1 MFGFANTFE
10 HLLNKVSV
18 KKSLRIIFL
27 FIFIVPVII
36 ISIVFIAF
44 LYNTMLEGE
53 TERVK
58 AYMKQ
63 TEENFENSLKEVQA
77 FSDRIYLSK
86 TLQDVLNT
94 QYQDIQQIYND
105 YAGLI
110 FLENYLLT
118 YEQIANYRIYTENTS
133 LLDNSFIVKSDQ
145 HIKTTEWY
153 ITGQSMKGRPYWQ
166 WRYDEISKK
175 DYICLIR
182 SLWNQEGIYLGV
194 LVVNLDPDV
203 INQRLNKSLF
213 NTAIFVDHKIFY
225 SAFSE
230 FSMDDVN
237 ELSEFEKNYK
247 ISSNKIQKVNLNG
260 QRYGVIADDLYDPD
274 DSNLKFTFMYVIP
287 MMQLVMATNKM
298 LVLSSSIFII
308 MLLLS
313 LAVMLLF
320 TNYLDSR
327 VNKVQSGIS
336 NVVSKNF
343 EIAPSIGGSDE
354 FESIYH
360 ELYEMSKDIK
370 NLINEIYRRNIEKE
384 EFLSKQS
391 EMSFKM
397 LSNQINPH
405 FLFNTLETIRMK
417 SIASGEKEVATML
430 KLLASLLRYN
440 LGIKGKAVPLI
451 QELEAIQNYLNI
463 QHMRFEDR
471 VSYDIVTMCDI
482 KDIMIL
488 PLLIQPLVENS
499 FSHGLEDRVS
509 GGFIY
514 ILINTENVDDKKIMN
529 ISVKDN
535 GCGIDEDKLEELNN
549 ELEAG
554 NDDIDSTHIGIANV
568 NSRIKLFYGKE
579 YGLNIES
586 EFGEGTVVTIRIPV

>member
-1 MFGFANTFE
+1 MFGIANTFE
-10 HLLNKVSV
+10 RLLNKVSV
-18 KKSLRIIFL
+18 KKSLRIIFI
-27 FIFIVPVII
+27 FIFILPVII

-44 LYNTMLEGE
+44 LYNTMLDSE

-63 TEENFENSLKEVQA
+63 TEENFENSLKEVQS
-77 FSDRIYLSK
+77 FSDRIYLNK
-86 TLQDVLNT
+86 TLQDILRTNYT
-94 QYQDIQQIYND
+94 DIQQIYND
-105 YAGLI
+105 YASLN

-118 YEQIANYRIYTENTS
+118 YDQIANYRIYTENSS
-133 LLDNSFIVKSDQ
+133 LLDNSFIVKADYQTQYS
-145 HIKTTEWY
+145 EWY
-153 ITGQSMKGRPYWQ
+153 VTGQNLKGRPYWT
-166 WRYDEISKK
+166 WHYDEISKK
-175 DYICLIR
+175 DFVCLIR
-182 SLWNQEGIYLGV
+182 SLWTQTGEYLGV
-194 LVVNLDPDV
+194 LVVNLDPEI
-203 INQRLNKSLF
+203 INQRLNKSFF
-213 NTAIFVDHKIFY
+213 NTAVFVDHKIFY
-225 SAFSE
+225 STFNE
-230 FSMDDVN
+230 FSLDDVQ
-237 ELSEFEKNYK
+237 ELSKIEKEETETINTLRRVK
-247 ISSNKIQKVNLNG
+247 ING
-260 QRYGVIADDLYDPD
+260 QRFGIISEEIYDPD
-274 DSNLKFTFMYVIP
+274 DSALKFTFIYIIP

-308 MLLLS
+308 MLFLS
-313 LAVMLLF
+313 FIVIMLF
-320 TNYLDSR
+320 TKYLDSR

-354 FESIYH
+354 FETIYH

-370 NLINEIYRRNIEKE
+370 NLINEIYRQNIEKE
-384 EFLSKQS
+384 QFLSKQS

-417 SIASGEKEVATML
+417 SLASGEKDVATML
-430 KLLASLLRYN
+430 KLLAALLRYN
-440 LGIKGKAVPLI
+440 LSVKGKPVPLI

-482 KDIMIL
+482 KNIMIL

-514 ILINTENVDDKKIMN
+514 ILINTEDIDGKKIMN

-535 GCGIDEDKLEELNN
+535 GCGIDEDKLEELNT
-549 ELEAG
+549 ELKKE

-579 YGLNIES
+579 YGLSIES
-586 EFGEGTVVTIRIPV
+586 DFGEGTVVTIKIPV

>member
-1 MFGFANTFE
+1 MFGIANTFE
-10 HLLNKVSV
+10 RLLNKVSV
-18 KKSLRIIFL
+18 KKSLRILFL
-27 FIFIVPVII
+27 FIFILPVIL
-36 ISIVFIAF
+36 ISIVFIVF
-44 LYNTMLEGE
+44 LYNTMLDSE
-53 TERVK
+53 TQRVK

-63 TEENFENSLKEVQA
+63 TEESFENSLKEVQA
-77 FSDRIYLSK
+77 FSNRIYLNK
-86 TLQDVLNT
+86 TLQNILST
-94 QYQDIQQIYND
+94 SYTDIQHIYND
-105 YAGLI
+105 YASLN

-118 YEQIANYRIYTENTS
+118 YDQIANYRIYTENTT
-133 LLDNSFIVKSDQ
+133 LLDNSFIVKADY
-145 HIKTTEWY
+145 KTQCSEWY
-153 ITGQSMKGRPYWQ
+153 VTGQNLKGRPYWR
-166 WRYDEISKK
+166 WRHDEISKK
-175 DYICLIR
+175 DFVCLIR
-182 SLWNQEGIYLGV
+182 SLWTQAGDYLGV
-194 LVVNLDPDV
+194 LVVNLDPNV
-203 INQRLNKSLF
+203 INEKLNESLF

-225 SAFSE
+225 SAFNGFSVENVQELSKIEMKEE
-230 FSMDDVN
+230 FS
-237 ELSEFEKNYK
+237 
-247 ISSNKIQKVNLNG
+247 SNSIKRIKLNG
-260 QRYGVIADDLYDPD
+260 QRFGIISEDLYDPD
-274 DSNLKFTFMYVIP
+274 DSALKFTFIYIIP
-287 MMQLVMATNKM
+287 LMQLGMVTNKM
-298 LVLSSSIFII
+298 LLLSSSIFLI

-313 LAVMLLF
+313 LIVMMLF

-354 FESIYH
+354 FETIYH
-360 ELYEMSKDIK
+360 ELYEMSKEIK
-370 NLINEIYRRNIEKE
+370 NLINEIYRQNIKKE
-384 EFLSKQS
+384 EFLLKQS

-397 LSNQINPH
+397 LANQINPH

-440 LGIKGKAVPLI
+440 LGIKGQPVPLI

-482 KDIMIL
+482 NDIMIL

-514 ILINTENVDDKKIMN
+514 ILINTEEIDGKRIMN

-535 GCGIDEDKLEELNN
+535 GSGIDEEKLEELNN
-549 ELEAG
+549 KLKKK
-554 NDDIDSTHIGIANV
+554 NDDIDSTHIGIVNV

-579 YGLNIES
+579 YGLSIKS
-586 EFGEGTVVTIRIPV
+586 DFGEGTIVTITIPV

>member
-1 MFGFANTFE
+1 MFGIASTFE
-10 HLLNKVSV
+10 RLLNKVSV

-27 FIFIVPVII
+27 FIFILPVII

-44 LYNTMLEGE
+44 LYNTMLDGE
-53 TERVK
+53 TQRVK

-63 TEENFENSLKEVQA
+63 TEETFEASLTEVQN

-86 TLQDVLNT
+86 TLQDVLST
-94 QYQDIQQIYND
+94 QYTDIQQIYND
-105 YAGLI
+105 YASLN

-133 LLDNSFIVKSDQ
+133 LLDNSFIVKADF
-145 HIKTTEWY
+145 KTQYSEWY
-153 ITGQSMKGRPYWQ
+153 VTGQNLKGRPYWTL
-166 WRYDEISKK
+166 RRDEISKK
-175 DYICLIR
+175 DFICLIR
-182 SLWNQEGIYLGV
+182 SLWNQSGDYLGV
-194 LVVNLDPDV
+194 LVVNIDPEV

-213 NTAIFVDHKIFY
+213 NTAVFVNHKIVY
-225 SAFSE
+225 SAFNE
-230 FSMDDVN
+230 FSMESVQ
-237 ELSEFEKNYK
+237 ELSK
-247 ISSNKIQKVNLNG
+247 IEEEMELTSHSITKVRLNN
-260 QRYGVIADDLYDPD
+260 QSYGIISENVFDPD
-274 DSNLKFTFMYVIP
+274 DSALKFTFVYIIP
-287 MMQLVMATNKM
+287 MMQLVMATSKM
-298 LVLSSSIFII
+298 LVLSISIFLI

-313 LAVMLLF
+313 FMVMLLF

-354 FESIYH
+354 FEAIYH

-370 NLINEIYRRNIEKE
+370 NLINEIYRQNIEKE
-384 EFLSKQS
+384 QFLSKQS

-417 SIASGEKEVATML
+417 SIASGEKDVATML

-440 LGIKGKAVPLI
+440 LGIKGKPVPLI

-482 KDIMIL
+482 KDVMIL

-514 ILINTENVDDKKIMN
+514 ILINTENQKGKKIMN

-535 GCGIDEDKLEELNN
+535 GCGIDEDKLEELNK
-549 ELEAG
+549 ELKSAV
-554 NDDIDSTHIGIANV
+554 DDIDSTHIGIANV
-568 NSRIKLFYGKE
+568 NSRIKLYYGKE
-579 YGLNIES
+579 YGLSINS
-586 EFGEGTVVTIRIPV
+586 DFGEGTVVTIKIPV